1 MATTELYPSSSGFS
15 LPRATW
21 HGLYKKIKKLKQK
34 FYLAIRSQPDAD
46 VEDLVVVEEGEGEG
60 AVHSPMSA
68 VSNQK
73 APVLSNCKRI
83 ESESFYGNGSRFSAL
98 LIPFLKMRSD
108 TFLNHLFS
116 CFPVH

>member
-1 MATTELYPSSSGFS
+1 MA
-15 LPRATW
+15 
-21 HGLYKKIKKLKQK
+21 
-34 FYLAIRSQPDAD
+34 YLAIRSQPDAD

-83 ESESFYGNGSRFSAL
+83 ESESFFGNGIRFC
-98 LIPFLKMRSD
+98 PHCFLENEIRYLS
-108 TFLNHLFS
+108 
-116 CFPVH
+116 